1 MNGVLIG
8 AAAAGV
14 LAGVT
19 YFNYRRMV
27 PKPIGLGDTEYPISC
42 EPLPV
47 EANGHTLYG
56 ELLVPQGLKGKLP
69 TVICCHGFGSSYK
82 QCKNS
87 IGLSL
92 AKSGFAVYCFDFF
105 GGSEHSRS
113 GGSMLDM
120 SIFTERDDLETV
132 ICAIKKLDTT
142 DEENLFLLGQSQG
155 GCVAAMTAP
164 ALAGDIR
171 AMILYYP
178 ALCIPDDA
186 RKRFKQAVDIPPVV
200 KNFGH
205 KVGKRYYEGLLDYDV
220 YAALSDY
227 TGPVLILHGDRDKM
241 VPVSYSERAAKCY
254 ANAEFVLLPGEIH
267 GFTAAGKRI
276 AAKRTYDFLTRSLYG
291 ADAVNKGE

>member
-1 MNGVLIG
+1 MNGILIG

-27 PKPIGLGDTEYPISC
+27 PKPIVLSDTEYPISC
-42 EPLPV
+42 KPLPV
-47 EANGHTLYG
+47 SANGHTLYG
-56 ELLVPQGLKGKLP
+56 ELLMPQGVKDKLP

-82 QCKNS
+82 QCKSS

-105 GGSEHSRS
+105 GGSERSRS

-120 SIFTERDDLETV
+120 SIFTERDDLEAV
-132 ICAIKKLDTT
+132 IRTIKKLDTT
-142 DEENLFLLGQSQG
+142 DEENIFLLGQSQG

-164 ALAGDIR
+164 AFAGDIR

-178 ALCIPDDA
+178 ALCIADDA
-186 RKRFKQAVDIPPVV
+186 RKKFKRAADIPAVV

-205 KVGKRYYEGLLDYDV
+205 KVGRQYYEDLLDYDV

-227 TGPVLILHGDRDKM
+227 TGSVLLLHGDRDKM
-241 VPVSYSERAAKCY
+241 VPVSYSERAGKCY

-276 AAKRTYDFLTRSLYG
+276 AAKKTYDFLTRSLYG
-291 ADAVNKGE
+291 TNAVNEGE